1 MTAPQLYWH
10 MYTGYDPETDFFMNI
25 VIGDCEIGP
34 GEPGSNGLTPEQLS
48 LALPE
53 GTARYT
59 ATFDHEPTDEEQ
71 DVYRPDGHKSTD
83 DQSALDVEYV
93 EGRIEK

>member
-10 MYTGYDPETDFFMNI
+10 MYTSYDPETDAFIDIMFGECTI
-25 VIGDCEIGP
+25 AP
-34 GEPGSNGLTPEQLS
+34 GEPGNNGLTPEQVS

-59 ATFDHEPTDEEQ
+59 ATFDHEPTEEEKDE
-71 DVYRPDGHKSTD
+71 YRPDGHKSTD
-83 DQSALDVEYV
+83 DQSALDVE
-93 EGRIEK
+93 IEEARVGE